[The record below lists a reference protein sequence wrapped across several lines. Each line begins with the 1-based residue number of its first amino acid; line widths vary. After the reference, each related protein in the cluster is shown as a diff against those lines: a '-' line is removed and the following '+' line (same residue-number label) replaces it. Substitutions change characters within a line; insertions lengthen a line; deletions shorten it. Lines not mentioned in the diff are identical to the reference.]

1 MNIEKLSKRKGLRP
15 NWDEH
20 DATTCPIINYF
31 ADRNNTTL
39 ILTKQEDEIGNSGY
53 ICNTCKN
60 CKRLK
65 ECRNEFKKVGFWTFN
80 KHVRVWNVYDP
91 EWSNKNRVFSMK
103 VVV

>member
-1 MNIEKLSKRKGLRP
+1 MGENLLKRTGLTP

-20 DATTCPIINYF
+20 DVATYPIINYF
-31 ADRNNTTL
+31 ADRNNTAL
-39 ILTKQEDEIGNSGY
+39 ILVKQENEIGKNCY
-53 ICNTCKN
+53 FCNLCKN

-65 ECRNEFKKVGFWTFN
+65 ECRAEFTRVGFWTFN
-80 KHVRVWNVYDP
+80 KHVRVWNVFDP